1 MGDYQLVTRCI
12 DLAGNYKTSNNLQ
25 PLARRNIKLFT
36 DKKNPPTNIIVT
48 RTSNGYFNMT
58 WKPPKEMAST
68 TTYIVEWSTDPG
80 FPEST
85 TTTTDQHDIQGTNL
99 ILIPNE
105 DVDVPVLTTT
115 VVRARVRTSVSGV
128 NDWSLPSSSWK
139 TSSYCGD
146 RLYLV
151 DDVSDPSKW
160 NCDTCP
166 EGASCEGDV
175 LWSGVRARFGYWR
188 NYLVDASNVTLR
200 SKIFIQCIYPLAC
213 LGAPA
218 YGDQHKDKYKVNI
231 STIQHLMVAIDRGA
245 GSSTRGRNKTGS
257 QFAKQNIGNDPN
269 EECLKKV
276 AEWNAQKLKAEIEQE
291 DLKDLEEEP
300 TCDLSKLNLIETCNV
315 KFGHDNNCS
324 TDDEGN
330 AVQCRLCD
338 RCSLGYQ
345 RESTSEGCAKCPDVE
360 SNRSFLSLGGIL
372 IILAVAFIVWL
383 QIDNNGKGELS
394 DGVKKIMLSWLQ
406 VSSMA
411 ASFPLKWP
419 AAMEG
424 LFVFQGVVSTV
435 GQHLVD
441 PDCELSQNN
450 TPAEAFYKKNILY
463 AFFPILCFLLP
474 FCFWYVLSLIR
485 CKCIR
490 CGCRGRDWRTR
501 SRKLHQYSNKDKAV
515 LSVVVAL
522 YLMYPTTTLQV
533 FSMVSCKHVGTS
545 SESSIYMNNLWLSAD
560 LNEPCF
566 KQRHILYF
574 LFLVIPQFVMYVVGL
589 PLISLYFLQRNRSK
603 ILSHDRVVMFRY
615 GLIFAGYSEK
625 CWYWEGIMALRKVV
639 VVIVGVF
646 GRLTDTQTQVHIA
659 LLVIAAF
666 LLLHVT
672 MTPFPSNTT
681 SGKSVGVLETF
692 ALTTCFLT
700 MWCGLLF
707 FHGRNPIMSI
717 SLTIFLI
724 VINVIFLIVGI
735 KIFIREF
742 AKEQDISLSEIG
754 KKATNVVG
762 DTFSMVVGSLR
773 GEVKENDGDDDDENE
788 DNNVKRKGHS
798 ANKQSIDRSF
808 TLVAEDSEDDSEDD
822 SDDGDGDGNLQ
833 SKSVKSDNKTFA
845 NPLHVEKNN
854 HQKKIKM
861 QNKRV
866 PKSVRLAMSHTND
879 EMEQMMESV
888 SFSNQMKKIT
898 KISKLNKMSKDKNK
912 NGKRKKKKKGRST
925 MKPMVTT
932 NELYCNVV
940 KDVKDVKSTE
950 VEMVVAGKVKG
961 SGKFKGEEKK
971 GKGNEEKKSTEV
983 KKYHD
988 PTTGNFYFI
997 NSLGNTEWCK

>member
-1 MGDYQLVTRCI
+1 FTIPIKDLPLGDYQLVTRCI

-99 ILIPNE
+99 ILIPN
-105 DVDVPVLTTT
+105 VNLDVPILTTT

-276 AEWNAQKLKAEIEQE
+276 AEWNAQKLKAEIEQK
-291 DLKDLEEEP
+291 DLEDLEEEP
-300 TCDLSKLNLIETCNV
+300 TCDLSKLNLIETCNI

-383 QIDNNGKGELS
+383 QID
-394 DGVKKIMLSWLQ
+394 
-406 VSSMA
+406 
-411 ASFPLKWP
+411 
-419 AAMEG
+419 
-424 LFVFQGVVSTV
+424 
-435 GQHLVD
+435 
-441 PDCELSQNN
+441 
-450 TPAEAFYKKNILY
+450 
-463 AFFPILCFLLP
+463 
-474 FCFWYVLSLIR
+474 
-485 CKCIR
+485 
-490 CGCRGRDWRTR
+490 
-501 SRKLHQYSNKDKAV
+501 
-515 LSVVVAL
+515 
-522 YLMYPTTTLQV
+522 
-533 FSMVSCKHVGTS
+533 
-545 SESSIYMNNLWLSAD
+545 
-560 LNEPCF
+560 
-566 KQRHILYF
+566 
-574 LFLVIPQFVMYVVGL
+574 
-589 PLISLYFLQRNRSK
+589 
-603 ILSHDRVVMFRY
+603 
-615 GLIFAGYSEK
+615 
-625 CWYWEGIMALRKVV
+625 
-639 VVIVGVF
+639 
-646 GRLTDTQTQVHIA
+646 
-659 LLVIAAF
+659 
-666 LLLHVT
+666 
-672 MTPFPSNTT
+672 
-681 SGKSVGVLETF
+681 
-692 ALTTCFLT
+692 
-700 MWCGLLF
+700 
-707 FHGRNPIMSI
+707 
-717 SLTIFLI
+717 
-724 VINVIFLIVGI
+724 
-735 KIFIREF
+735 
-742 AKEQDISLSEIG
+742 
-754 KKATNVVG
+754 
-762 DTFSMVVGSLR
+762 
-773 GEVKENDGDDDDENE
+773 
-788 DNNVKRKGHS
+788 
-798 ANKQSIDRSF
+798 
-808 TLVAEDSEDDSEDD
+808 
-822 SDDGDGDGNLQ
+822 
-833 SKSVKSDNKTFA
+833 
-845 NPLHVEKNN
+845 
-854 HQKKIKM
+854 
-861 QNKRV
+861 
-866 PKSVRLAMSHTND
+866 
-879 EMEQMMESV
+879 
-888 SFSNQMKKIT
+888 
-898 KISKLNKMSKDKNK
+898 
-912 NGKRKKKKKGRST
+912 
-925 MKPMVTT
+925 
-932 NELYCNVV
+932 
-940 KDVKDVKSTE
+940 
-950 VEMVVAGKVKG
+950 
-961 SGKFKGEEKK
+961 
-971 GKGNEEKKSTEV
+971 
-983 KKYHD
+983 
-988 PTTGNFYFI
+988 
-997 NSLGNTEWCK
+997 

>member
-1 MGDYQLVTRCI
+1 
-12 DLAGNYKTSNNLQ
+12 
-25 PLARRNIKLFT
+25 
-36 DKKNPPTNIIVT
+36 
-48 RTSNGYFNMT
+48 
-58 WKPPKEMAST
+58 
-68 TTYIVEWSTDPG
+68 
-80 FPEST
+80 
-85 TTTTDQHDIQGTNL
+85 
-99 ILIPNE
+99 
-105 DVDVPVLTTT
+105 
-115 VVRARVRTSVSGV
+115 
-128 NDWSLPSSSWK
+128 
-139 TSSYCGD
+139 
-146 RLYLV
+146 
-151 DDVSDPSKW
+151 
-160 NCDTCP
+160 
-166 EGASCEGDV
+166 
-175 LWSGVRARFGYWR
+175 
-188 NYLVDASNVTLR
+188 
-200 SKIFIQCIYPLAC
+200 
-213 LGAPA
+213 
-218 YGDQHKDKYKVNI
+218 
-231 STIQHLMVAIDRGA
+231 
-245 GSSTRGRNKTGS
+245 
-257 QFAKQNIGNDPN
+257 
-269 EECLKKV
+269 
-276 AEWNAQKLKAEIEQE
+276 
-291 DLKDLEEEP
+291 
-300 TCDLSKLNLIETCNV
+300 
-315 KFGHDNNCS
+315 
-324 TDDEGN
+324 
-330 AVQCRLCD
+330 
-338 RCSLGYQ
+338 
-345 RESTSEGCAKCPDVE
+345 
-360 SNRSFLSLGGIL
+360 
-372 IILAVAFIVWL
+372 
-383 QIDNNGKGELS
+383 
-394 DGVKKIMLSWLQ
+394 
-406 VSSMA
+406 
-411 ASFPLKWP
+411 
-419 AAMEG
+419 
-424 LFVFQGVVSTV
+424 
-435 GQHLVD
+435 
-441 PDCELSQNN
+441 
-450 TPAEAFYKKNILY
+450 
-463 AFFPILCFLLP
+463 
-474 FCFWYVLSLIR
+474 
-485 CKCIR
+485 
-490 CGCRGRDWRTR
+490 
-501 SRKLHQYSNKDKAV
+501 
-515 LSVVVAL
+515 
-522 YLMYPTTTLQV
+522 
-533 FSMVSCKHVGTS
+533 
-545 SESSIYMNNLWLSAD
+545 
-560 LNEPCF
+560 
-566 KQRHILYF
+566 
-574 LFLVIPQFVMYVVGL
+574 
-589 PLISLYFLQRNRSK
+589 
-603 ILSHDRVVMFRY
+603 
-615 GLIFAGYSEK
+615 
-625 CWYWEGIMALRKVV
+625 
-639 VVIVGVF
+639 
-646 GRLTDTQTQVHIA
+646 
-659 LLVIAAF
+659 
-666 LLLHVT
+666 

-773 GEVKENDGDDDDENE
+773 GEVKENDGDDDENE

-888 SFSNQMKKIT
+888 SFSNQMKKIS

-961 SGKFKGEEKK
+961 SGKGKGEEKK

-997 NSLGNTEWCK
+997 ICLGNTEWCK